1 MSWQLKSALRHLAAG
16 EFIDNVRFQDEFE
29 VLNTPEGLQKAK
41 DWLDAIGYQLVQ
53 IEKGGAFFSAYGQ
66 LDLQTKAA
74 VREDMRNLRQK
85 LHPAVQFL
93 ETIRQGQARGATL
106 RPGDLVTLDEL
117 MSAARSNAAFDQR
130 LQDMKDVWGAR
141 ATDSSQDRLE
151 RILSL
156 LVRDGYLKEE
166 NPNHKVFMVT
176 GKIAWLYE
184 LLTLMNENLPQ
195 MNDEGVVD
203 QIDQQLPLPAADG
216 NADA

>member
-1 MSWQLKSALRHLAAG
+1 MSWQLRSALRHLAAG
-16 EFIDNVRFQDEFE
+16 EFIDDVRFKDEFE
-29 VLNTPEGLQKAK
+29 ALSTPEGHQRAK
-41 DWLDAIGYQLVQ
+41 DWLEAIGYQLVQ
-53 IEKGGAFFSAYGQ
+53 LEEGGAFFSAHSQ
-66 LDLQTKAA
+66 LDLETKAA

-93 ETIRQGQARGATL
+93 ETIRQGQGRGASL

-151 RILSL
+151 RILML

-166 NPNHKVFMVT
+166 NPNHKVFVVT
-176 GKIAWLYE
+176 GKITWLYQ
-184 LLTLMNENLPQ
+184 LLTLMDENLPQ
-195 MNDEGVVD
+195 MNDEGMVD
-203 QIDQQLPLPAADG
+203 QMDQQLPLQDSDEAAG
-216 NADA
+216 A